1 MCRSGPM
8 QFKGHCTFSTLSFI
22 KFKSRSNTSDE
33 DLMSKLKCP
42 LEIKYIPDFEDLI
55 WEKVM

>member
-1 MCRSGPM
+1 MW
-8 QFKGHCTFSTLSFI
+8 FKGHCTFSTLSFL
-22 KFKSRSNTSDE
+22 KFKSRSNISDE

-55 WEKVM
+55 WEKGM